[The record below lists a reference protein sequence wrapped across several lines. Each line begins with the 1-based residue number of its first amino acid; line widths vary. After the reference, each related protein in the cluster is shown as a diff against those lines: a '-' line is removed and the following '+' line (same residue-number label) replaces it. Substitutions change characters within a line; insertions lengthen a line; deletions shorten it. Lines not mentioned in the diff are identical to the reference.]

1 MGALTSHEA
10 ACMGL
15 ASALPRRG
23 AWEPRKFGFTSSIY
37 NLILLIDSVKF
48 SVISLDRHFVER
60 REGWKTCNIIGRWS
74 FFRAVSLER
83 HF

>member
-1 MGALTSHEA
+1 MGALTSHGA

-15 ASALPRRG
+15 ASVLPRHG
-23 AWEPRKFGFTSSIY
+23 AWEPRKFGFTGSVY
-37 NLILLIDSVKF
+37 NLILLIDSVTF

-60 REGWKTCNIIGRWS
+60 REAWNTCNIIGRWS
-74 FFRAVSLER
+74 FFQVVSLER